1 MPSTKIT
8 VQNNG
13 SIRIEGD
20 FEIVDPTGKAFGLGG
35 RTAIT
40 LCRCGH
46 SANKPFCDG
55 SHNRVGFSDIVTARD
70 LPAPA
75 PKPKV

>member
-1 MPSTKIT
+1 MAATKIT
-8 VQNNG
+8 VNNNG

-20 FEIVDPTGKAFGLGG
+20 FEIVDPTGKAFGLAG
-35 RTAIT
+35 RTAIG

-55 SHNRVGFSDIVTARD
+55 SHRTAGFNDAVVARD
-70 LPAPA
+70 LPP
-75 PKPKV
+75 PQPKV

>member
-1 MPSTKIT
+1 MAVTVKTLPDGPLQIKGECEVVDAQGNPMPGK
-8 VQNNG
+8 G
-13 SIRIEGD
+13 GD
-20 FEIVDPTGKAFGLGG
+20 IY
-35 RTAIT
+35 

-55 SHNRVGFSDIVTARD
+55 SHNRVGFSDTVTARD
-70 LPAPA
+70 LPP